1 MAICENCGR
10 KLEEGE
16 VCDCTDK
23 NKGAVKLEKN
33 EKTEKNAQFEEM
45 SAKVKEETGKAV
57 GNIITLVK
65 AVIASPSEAV
75 EEYVLG
81 QDRKSAYQLI
91 AVEAIGIA
99 LANVLYTIM
108 RALFKNYKFSISNIL
123 NLLVEHI
130 ITVPVVIAVGALLIT
145 FMADKYGNTKIDF
158 NKGLAIAS
166 LQAII
171 AAPAY
176 IVYYVISGLGVTIL
190 TSIASILLTAATGLA
205 LILTY
210 FGFSVVV
217 KDRKKL
223 FYGIGVYIV
232 VVRFV
237 AYILGSIL

>member
-1 MAICENCGR
+1 MAICESCGK

-16 VCDCTDK
+16 VCDCTK
-23 NKGAVKLEKN
+23 KSNGTVQFEKS

-45 SAKVKEETGKAV
+45 SSKVKEETGKAV
-57 GNIITLVK
+57 GNMISLVK

-99 LANVLYTIM
+99 LANVLYSIM
-108 RALFKNYKFSISNIL
+108 RTLFKGYKFSISNIL

-130 ITVPVVIAVGALLIT
+130 ITVPVVIAVGALLVT
-145 FMADKYGNTKIDF
+145 YMADKYGNTKIDF

-176 IVYYVISGLGVTIL
+176 IVYYIIAGLGVTFL
-190 TSIASILLTAATGLA
+190 TGVAGVLLNAAIGLA

-223 FYGIGVYIV
+223 FYGIGIYIIIL
-232 VVRFV
+232 RFV
-237 AYILGSIL
+237 EYVLGSIL